1 MRARVAAFVFGVIC
15 IPHVTAAQAQQKAPP
30 TRDEILVTARS
41 IIQKA
46 RFATFVTVGDKG
58 EPQARIVDP
67 FAPDSSFTV
76 WVATNPL
83 TRKVS
88 QIRRDARVTLL
99 WFDPGNFGYVS
110 LDGRA
115 ILMSEAAEKE
125 KHWKEEWSGLYRDRN
140 HGDGYLLI
148 RVTPVHM
155 ELVSYANGMIGD
167 PKTWR
172 PVMLDFPRAEPG
184 R

>member
-1 MRARVAAFVFGVIC
+1 MRARVAAFVFGLVC

-30 TRDEILVTARS
+30 TRDEILVVARS

-46 RFATFVTVGDKG
+46 RFATFVTVGEKG

-76 WVATNPL
+76 WVGTNAL

-88 QIRRDARVTLL
+88 QIRRDGRVTLL
-99 WFDPGNFGYVS
+99 WFEPGNPGYVS

-115 ILMSEAAEKE
+115 MLVSEAAEKE
-125 KHWKEEWSGLYRDRN
+125 KHWKEEWAGFYRDRN
-140 HGDGYLLI
+140 HGYDYLLI

-155 ELVSYANGMIGD
+155 EVVSDANGMISD

-172 PVMLDFPRAEPG
+172 PVMLDFSRAEPG